1 MEQPN
6 DRRNYDPRV
15 LALIDRLEG
24 LIANVSRVTS
34 DVLELQRKVDKFEAE
49 QKRALKDVDDHETT
63 LKTFNAFI
71 LETKMM
77 HKSFD
82 DFIKA
87 QTDTNKLFMEAQNK
101 TTKFQNNILMLGGAA
116 WLLWQMFGSKLF
128 SAAEVLMK

>member
-1 MEQPN
+1 MEHAP

-15 LALIDRLEG
+15 LALIERLEG
-24 LIANVSRVTS
+24 VIASLNKATT
-34 DVLELQRKVDKFEAE
+34 DIGEIQRKVDRIETE
-49 QKRALKDVDDHETT
+49 QRVALKDVDEHEST
-63 LKTFNAFI
+63 LKTVNVFI
-71 LETKMM
+71 TETKMM

-87 QTDTNKLFMEAQNK
+87 QSETNRLFMEAQSK
-101 TTKFQNNILMLGGAA
+101 TAKFQNNVLMLGGAA